1 MRCLINLLILF
12 CAGQLCA
19 QTLVEQTIS
28 FDNLTRTYLRYTPTQ
43 LRSAKIPIVLVLHGG
58 TDTAQITASDAR
70 ATARWKTI
78 AERLGWLVVYP
89 QGVGDQWNDCRQNTL
104 SANPPSTANDV
115 GFLRAVVAR
124 EASFFPLDSERIYV
138 TGLSNGGLMSLRM
151 AQEASDW
158 VAGIGAVIANLP
170 VDPIAECTPL
180 NLPITSVQM
189 PGTLDPLIPFNGNT
203 STQSF
208 LATRLYFSAL
218 NGCGATPVSTALADL
233 DVADGST
240 VTRLNQPGCV
250 GDKATV
256 SFRVDG
262 GGHSMPSIAYVI
274 AGANQNH
281 DIEAAEE
288 IANVLSKAKL
298 HGGVLFADDFEF

>member
-12 CAGQLCA
+12 CAGPLCA

-28 FDNLTRTYLRYTPTQ
+28 FDNLSRTYLRYTPTR
-43 LRSAKIPIVLVLHGG
+43 LRGAKIPIVLVLHGG
-58 TDTAQITASDAR
+58 TDTAQITASDSR
-70 ATARWKTI
+70 PTARWKTI
-78 AERLGWLVVYP
+78 AERLGWLVIYP
-89 QGVGDQWNDCRQNTL
+89 QGVGNQWNDCRQDTL
-104 SANPPSTANDV
+104 SGNPPSTANDV
-115 GFLRAVVAR
+115 GFLRAIVAR
-124 EASFFPLDSERIYV
+124 EAASFPLDRERVYV
-138 TGLSNGGLMSLRM
+138 TGPSNGGLMSLRM
-151 AQEASDW
+151 SLEASDW

-180 NLPITSVQM
+180 NLPITTVLM
-189 PGTLDPLIPFNGNT
+189 PGTQDPLIPFNGNT

-208 LATRLYFSAL
+208 LATRQYFATL
-218 NGCGATPVSTALADL
+218 NSCTTSIATALPDIDL
-233 DVADGST
+233 TDGSS
-240 VTRLNQPGCV
+240 VTRLDQAGCT
-250 GDKATV
+250 GDKGMV

-288 IANVLSKAKL
+288 IASILNKARL